1 VQDVE
6 QEMAPDQV
14 ARSPPSPFSP
24 WAPWGTA
31 KASFADALRSPVA
44 MLDLE
49 MPTGSIPLSS
59 KISAVQAP
67 EPGAAGAS
75 TSSGRPPQATASTVS
90 AAVDSSPI
98 TFGDAFASGMLQN
111 TVSTEPSSLFGKGLR
126 TAGDSGTNMMSA
138 APAQHN
144 FIADEE
150 LEPQGNSISMKAM
163 TKSAWGDGPPPS

>member
-1 VQDVE
+1 
-6 QEMAPDQV
+6 MPPDQI

-59 KISAVQAP
+59 TISAAQGPDAGA
-67 EPGAAGAS
+67 PGAG
-75 TSSGRPPQATASTVS
+75 TSSGPTSAQTRAPAPAAMDST
-90 AAVDSSPI
+90 PI

-111 TVSTEPSSLFGKGLR
+111 TVNEPGSMFGKGLR
-126 TAGDSGTNMMSA
+126 TAGDCGIGPATMPA
-138 APAQHN
+138 APVQHN

-163 TKSAWGDGPPPS
+163 TKSAWGHGPPASSS

>member
-1 VQDVE
+1 
-6 QEMAPDQV
+6 MAPDQV

-59 KISAVQAP
+59 KISAAQGPDSSAP
-67 EPGAAGAS
+67 GPG
-75 TSSGRPPQATASTVS
+75 TSSGPTS
-90 AAVDSSPI
+90 AQTHAPTLAAIDSAPI

-111 TVSTEPSSLFGKGLR
+111 TVNEPGSMFGKGLR
-126 TAGDSGTNMMSA
+126 TAGDCGIGPATMPA
-138 APAQHN
+138 APVQHN

-163 TKSAWGDGPPPS
+163 TKSAWGDGPPASSS